1 MQIDFETKEFE
12 QQINA
17 LQTNMPKIAKKMMT
31 AALVGAR
38 GYAKK
43 IAKNRFHKADYTSR
57 NKPPG
62 QLLRA
67 INYWSFDDWSGALTT
82 RKSAKTNNCFYASIL
97 EDGKTIVPK
106 KGKYLFF
113 KINGQFRKVPSVTI
127 PPRPFMRPAFDS
139 FFIKSG
145 GSKARKIM
153 DKRLQKEMD
162 RILEGKT

>member
-1 MQIDFETKEFE
+1 MTIDLEFKEFKQRIE
-12 QQINA
+12 QFEYE
-17 LQTNMPKIAKKMMT
+17 MPKIAKKMMT
-31 AALVGAR
+31 AALVRAR
-38 GYAKK
+38 SYAKK
-43 IAKNRFHKADYTSR
+43 IAQNRFHKADYTGR

-67 INYWSFDDWSGALTT
+67 INYWAFDDWVGALTT

-97 EDGKTIVPK
+97 EDGTTILPK

-113 KINGQFRKVPSVTI
+113 RINGQLRKVPSVTI
-127 PPRPFMRPAFDS
+127 RPRPFMRPAFDD
-139 FFIKSG
+139 FFVKSG
-145 GSKARKIM
+145 GSKAMVIM